1 MSSAERRYTT
11 PPAETS
17 RWTGDPRRPF
27 LERRFRFEVDLA
39 FDVEALA
46 ACSFGAGL
54 AGGTAADRRR
64 RRRRRFLRGCSPSEV
79 GSSVTRES

>member
-27 LERRFRFEVDLA
+27 LERRFRFVVDLA
-39 FDVEALA
+39 FEVEALGS
-46 ACSFGAGL
+46 CSFGAGV
-54 AGGTAADRRR
+54 AGETAVDRRR
-64 RRRRRFLRGCSPSEV
+64 RRRRRFLGGCSPSEV